1 MLTKRIIPCLDIKD
15 GRVVKGINFVSL
27 RDAGDPAD
35 NALVYDREGSD
46 EIVFLDITASSEQ
59 RSTLISAVERTADV
73 VFMPLT
79 VGGGIKTTDD
89 IKTLLR
95 AGADKVSIN
104 TQAVLEPDF
113 VKKAS
118 YRFGAQCI
126 VVAIDAKKVQDTPP
140 LRERGQMG
148 SNSISR
154 WEVYIYGGRKQT
166 GIDVLNWA
174 VQMEKAGAGEILL
187 TSMDRDGTKSGYDIE
202 LLKEVTKRVGI
213 PVIVSGGAGSMEH
226 FYEGFVAGGAD
237 ACLAASL
244 FHFRELS
251 IKSLKSYLYKKGI
264 NVRMV

>member
-15 GRVVKGINFVSL
+15 GRVVKGVNFVAL

-35 NALVYDREGSD
+35 NALIYDREGAD

-59 RSTLISAVERTADV
+59 RPTLIDAVERTANV

-79 VGGGIKTTDD
+79 VGGGIKKLDD

-113 VKKAS
+113 VGEAA
-118 YRFGAQCI
+118 YRFGTQCI
-126 VVAIDAKKVQDTPP
+126 VVAIDAKRTAAKK
-140 LRERGQMG
+140 G
-148 SNSISR
+148 
-154 WEVYIYGGRKQT
+154 WEVYIYGGRKST
-166 GIDVLNWA
+166 GIDAVEWA
-174 VQMEKAGAGEILL
+174 VKMEKAGAGEILL
-187 TSMDRDGTKSGYDIE
+187 TSIDRDGTKSGYDIE
-202 LLKEVTKRVGI
+202 LTSEISRRTGI
-213 PVIVSGGAGSMEH
+213 PVIASGGAGSMEH
-226 FYEGFVAGGAD
+226 FYQGFTKGGAD

-251 IKSLKSYLYKKGI
+251 IKELKKYLSNKGVM
-264 NVRMV
+264 VRMV